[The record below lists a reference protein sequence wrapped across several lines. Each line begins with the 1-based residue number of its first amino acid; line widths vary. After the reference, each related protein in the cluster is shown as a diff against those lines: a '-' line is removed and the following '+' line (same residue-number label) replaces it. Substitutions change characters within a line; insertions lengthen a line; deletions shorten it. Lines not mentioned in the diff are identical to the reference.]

1 MSSET
6 GTRPRVLRAIA
17 ITSAAFSGT
26 PLFGMAVRGMAV
38 LGIAGRGHSRI
49 AFTMPMASYI
59 SYLHSGV
66 FRSYASGGHTYGDPK
81 E

>member
-1 MSSET
+1 MA
-6 GTRPRVLRAIA
+6 VL
-17 ITSAAFSGT
+17 
-26 PLFGMAVRGMAV
+26 GMAL
-38 LGIAGRGHSRI
+38 LGIAGRRHSDT
-49 AFTMPMASYI
+49 AFTMPMASYL